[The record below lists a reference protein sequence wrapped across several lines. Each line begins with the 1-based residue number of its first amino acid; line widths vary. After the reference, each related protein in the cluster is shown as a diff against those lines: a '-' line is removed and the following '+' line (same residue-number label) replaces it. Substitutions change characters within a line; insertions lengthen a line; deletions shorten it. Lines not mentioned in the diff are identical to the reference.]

1 MPALLKN
8 TWKYSGNCFECKTS
22 CYVELNITRSL
33 NIVSVSKKSVF
44 SSIGILLIYVAD
56 RHVAYIFRNFEIT
69 SVNSG
74 STTPEAA

>member
-1 MPALLKN
+1 MLPLLKN
-8 TWKYSGNCFECKTS
+8 TWKYSGNCFECQTP
-22 CYVELNITRSL
+22 CYVELNITGSL
-33 NIVSVSKKSVF
+33 NIVSVVKKSVF

-74 STTPEAA
+74 STTTDAQ